1 MEVADRRVADRRGR
15 LETVGLALLAYV
27 PFLLSS
33 PGRVA
38 ADTKTYLYL
47 DPGRLLERAP
57 YLWDTHN
64 GFGTVPHQQIGYL
77 FPMGPTFWLT
87 DTLGV
92 PDWIAQRLWLGTISF
107 AAVLGARW
115 LFRML
120 GVRRWG
126 ALAGALVYM
135 LTPYQLAF
143 TARISVI
150 LLAWAALPWLVGLAM
165 RTVRDGGW
173 RDPALFALVC
183 LTAGSV
189 SASGFLFVLVGPALW
204 LVVAACSGRE
214 AARASVAAGLR
225 IALLSAGVLL
235 WSVVGIRTQG
245 SYGLPVLQLTE
256 SLRTVANAATPTDLL
271 RGIGNWFFYGRDRLG
286 YSIDQASDYLHDG
299 VVVVATF
306 AIPVLALTAAG
317 IVRWRHRA
325 YFVVLLAIGTV
336 IAVGAWPYANP
347 SPYGAVFKA
356 FNETSAGLALR
367 NTPRAVPLVVLAVAG
382 LLAAAVSALAAR
394 GREVLAAGVV
404 IALALLALLPV
415 LRVGYLSGGVERDED
430 LPNYWTQA
438 AAAIDRRGDATR
450 VLEVPGSAFA
460 AYRWGDT
467 IEPITPG
474 ITDRPYVAREVLPSG
489 TPQSVNF
496 LDALDHRIQE
506 GTLEPDALAAYARL
520 GGIGTI
526 ALRSD
531 LQYVRFD
538 TPRPRLLWDLFT
550 SPLPDGLE
558 SPTVFGARTRNGGG
572 ARVVD
577 NVELRIPADA
587 DDPPPVALFDVT
599 DPVPIVHAAPSAQ
612 PVLLSGDGE
621 GVVDLAAAGL
631 IDGNQ
636 LVLESAAL
644 DDRTLARVLRDG
656 ADLVLTDSNRRRG
669 QHYFSRILYT
679 TGYTERAGETAAHG
693 DDTFRLDPFPG
704 AGDASRTVVE
714 QHGGTVWATDYAL
727 SVDRPANAVDGDPRT
742 AWRIGARAQGEE
754 LFVHPDEPVRTDRVT
769 IAQPPAGPDDR
780 TIEKVRLHFDRGDT
794 LDVVLGPESRTPAG
808 QVVTFPTRD
817 VGELGVEITD
827 VSLPRTS
834 RGFGVVGLSEV
845 GLGDLK
851 ITETVR
857 LPVDVADRVGD
868 RAHGHRLDVVLSRL
882 RVDPGTLQDE
892 EVSLVRRFV
901 LPDSRSFALTGTAR
915 VDPNALDSVIDDVLG
930 TTAPGTVYSASDHL
944 TGDLDARA
952 SRAFDG
958 DPTTAWSPT
967 LGPQRGRWVAV
978 TVPTP
983 VTVDHVDVTYLD
995 DADHSVPRQFTLGVD
1010 GAPAR
1015 SFTVDPRVVEG
1026 TGRTRHVSIPFDPVT
1041 GREFRL
1047 SVDAVVD
1054 RFVRTAADR
1063 PGVEAPV
1070 ALAEVGIAGVP
1081 VPADPATVPDECRD
1095 DLLEVN
1101 DAKVPVRVVGTVAD
1115 ARRGLAL
1122 EACVVALDLP
1132 AGSNVLQSSVGL
1144 DTGIDVDRV
1153 VLSSDTDGD
1162 AAPPTVLGAPLD
1174 ESGARVRVVGTSPV
1188 SRDLRVR
1195 TDGTPFWLV
1204 FGESANAGWEADVSG
1219 GAAGPRQVVNGFAN
1233 GWLVTPAHAGTMRIS
1248 LQWTPQ
1254 RFVWFGL
1261 AASSLAVLACIVLVV
1276 LGRRRRGQNDLAQPP
1291 RLTSPFAALGGSP
1304 STVALVALALGAGV
1318 VTALFSRPWIGVVV
1332 GVACVVAAR
1341 VSGARIV
1348 FTAGAPLALAL
1359 RASHASTTSR
1369 GSRSPCSSPTSLR
1382 SRRGRDLD
1390 PERRTRRH
1398 PLRRD
1403 RVHARWWAA
1412 YVRPGVSTSALG
1424 PSTR

>member
-1 MEVADRRVADRRGR
+1 METVAAPAAHEVADRRSR

-27 PFLLSS
+27 PFLCSS

-77 FPMGPTFWLT
+77 FPMGPYFWLT

-92 PDWIAQRLWLGTISF
+92 PDWVAQRLWLGTISF
-107 AAVLGARW
+107 AAVLGARR

-120 GVRRWG
+120 GIRPWG

-150 LLAWAALPWLVGLAM
+150 LLAWAALPWLVALAM
-165 RTVRDGGW
+165 RAVRDGGW

-183 LTAGSV
+183 VTAGSV

-204 LVVAACSGRE
+204 LVVAACGGRE

-225 IALLSAGVLL
+225 IAVLAAGVLL
-235 WSVVGIRTQG
+235 WSVVGLRTQG

-256 SLRTVANAATPTDLL
+256 SLRTVAKAATPTDLL
-271 RGIGNWFFYGRDRLG
+271 RGIGNWFFYGRDHLG
-286 YSIDQASDYLHDG
+286 YSIDQASDYLRDD
-299 VVVVATF
+299 VVVAATF
-306 AIPVLALTAAG
+306 AIPVLALAAAG

-325 YFVVLLAIGTV
+325 YFVLLLAIGTV

-367 NTPRAVPLVVLAVAG
+367 NTPRAVPLIALAVAG

-394 GREVLAAGVV
+394 RREVLAAGVV
-404 IALALLALLPV
+404 IALALVAFLPV
-415 LRVGYLSGGVERDED
+415 WRFGYLSGGVERDED

-506 GTLEPDALAAYARL
+506 GTLEPDAIAAYARL

-531 LQYVRFD
+531 LQYARFD
-538 TPRPRLLWDLFT
+538 TPRPRVLWDLFT
-550 SPLPDGLE
+550 SPLPHGLE
-558 SPTVFGARTRNGGG
+558 SPTVFGTRTRNGGG

-577 NVELRIPADA
+577 NVELRIPSGA

-599 DPVPIVHAAPSAQ
+599 DAVPIVHTAPSAQ

-621 GVVDLAAAGL
+621 GIVDLAAAGL

-656 ADLVLTDSNRRRG
+656 ADLVLTDTNRRRS

-679 TGYTERAGETAAHG
+679 TGYTERAGETAVHG
-693 DDTFRLDPFPG
+693 DDTIRLDAFPG
-704 AGDASRTVVE
+704 TGDASRTVVE
-714 QHGGTVWATDYAL
+714 QHGGSVWATDYAL
-727 SVDRPANAVDGDPRT
+727 SVDRPANALDGDPRT

-754 LFVHPDEPVRTDRVT
+754 LFVRPDEPVRTDRVT
-769 IAQPPAGPDDR
+769 IAQLPAGDR
-780 TIEKVRLHFDRGDT
+780 VIDQVRLHFDGGDA

-817 VGELGVEITD
+817 VRELGVEITD
-827 VSLPRTS
+827 VFLPEAS

-851 ITETVR
+851 ITEAVR
-857 LPVDVADRVGD
+857 LPVDVADRIGD
-868 RAHGHRLDVVLSRL
+868 RADGHRLDVVLSRL

-892 EVSLVRRFV
+892 ELSLVRRFV
-901 LPDSRSFALTGTAR
+901 LPDARSFALTGTAR
-915 VDPNALDSVIDDVLG
+915 VDPNAPDSVIDDVLG
-930 TTAPGTVYSASDHL
+930 TTAPGTIYFASDHL
-944 TGDLDARA
+944 AGDLDARA

-958 DPTTAWSPT
+958 DPTTAWSPN
-967 LGPQRGRWVAV
+967 LGPQRGRFVAA
-978 TVPTP
+978 TVPAP
-983 VTVDHVDVTYLD
+983 VTVDHVDVAYLD
-995 DADHSVPRQFTLGVD
+995 DADHSVPRQLTLAVD

-1015 SFTVDPRVVEG
+1015 SFTIAPGAVDG

-1047 SVDAVVD
+1047 YVDDVVH

-1081 VPADPATVPDECRD
+1081 VPADPATVPSECRD
-1095 DLLEVN
+1095 DVLEVN
-1101 DAKVPVRVVGTVAD
+1101 GTAVPVRVVGKPAD

-1122 EACVVALDLP
+1122 EPCAGALDLP
-1132 AGSNVLQSSVGL
+1132 AGSNTLRSAVGL

-1153 VLSSDTDGD
+1153 VLSSDADGN

-1174 ESGARVRVVGTSPV
+1174 ESGADVRVVSTNPV

-1204 FGESANAGWEADVSG
+1204 FGESANSGWEADVSG
-1219 GAAGPRQVVNGFAN
+1219 GTAGPRQVVNGFAN
-1233 GWLVTPAHAGTMRIS
+1233 GWLVTPEHAGTMRIS

-1254 RFVWFGL
+1254 RFVWFGF
-1261 AASSLAVLACIVLVV
+1261 AASALAVLACIVLVV
-1276 LGRRRRGQNDLAQPP
+1276 LGWRRRGPNEPAGDFADSALAEPP
-1291 RLTSPFAALGGSP
+1291 RLTSPFAALGSSP
-1304 STVALVALALGAGV
+1304 STAALVALALGAGV

-1332 GVACVVAAR
+1332 GLACVVAAR

-1348 FTAGAPLALAL
+1348 LTAGAPLALAL
-1359 RASHASTTSR
+1359 ARITRFDDLAWLAVALLVADLATEWVRA
-1369 GSRSPCSSPTSLR
+1369 R
-1382 SRRGRDLD
+1382 SRPGTRDEAT
-1390 PERRTRRH
+1390 P
-1398 PLRRD
+1398 
-1403 RVHARWWAA
+1403 A
-1412 YVRPGVSTSALG
+1412 SS
-1424 PSTR
+1424 